1 MISFRPKGWH
11 MKFERSSGILLHPTS
26 LPSPYGIGDLGP
38 TAFQWID
45 FLERSRCSLWQVLPL
60 GPTGYGDSPYQSFS
74 SFAGN
79 PYLVSPQQLLQEGL
93 LQPVDLEVKPDFP
106 DEKVDYGRV
115 IPWKI
120 ALLRR
125 AYERFTQANQRELEQ
140 EFERFQERQ
149 ALWLEDFALFMALKD
164 RHGGKPWP
172 KWEAPLR
179 DRDPAALQEA
189 RRVHAEA
196 IRRQKFRQF
205 LFFRQ
210 WKTLRE
216 YANQR
221 GIRIIGDVPI
231 FVAHDSADVWAHTE
245 LYYLDKE
252 GNPTFVAGVPPD
264 YFSPTGQLWGNPL
277 YRWDIHARNG
287 YQWWLARLQA
297 VLQLVDI
304 IRLDHF
310 RGFAGYWEVPGGE
323 ETAEKGRWAPGPGED
338 FFANIKQGLGELP
351 LIAEDLGEI
360 TPDVIE
366 LRENFNLPGMKI
378 LQFGFEGDKDFLPH
392 NYLQNCVAYTGT
404 HDNDTT
410 RGWYQSMPESIRDF
424 CRRYLG
430 SHEQDVVWEMIR
442 AIWVSVAVF
451 AIAPMQDFF
460 DLGSQARM
468 NFPGRPSGN
477 WTWRMPEGS
486 LKGYLAKRIKGYNS
500 LYARGLEE
508 VQEPESP

>member
-1 MISFRPKGWH
+1 

-26 LPSPYGIGDLGP
+26 LTGAYGIGDLGP

-45 FLERSRCSLWQVLPL
+45 FLEQSRCSLWQILPL

-74 SFAGN
+74 TFAGN

-93 LQPVDLEVKPDFP
+93 LEPGDLDDKPRFP
-106 DEKVDYGRV
+106 AEKVDYGHV

-120 ALLRR
+120 ALLSQ
-125 AYERFTQANQRELEQ
+125 AFDRFAQANHRELKR
-140 EFERFQERQ
+140 EFEDFQEQQ
-149 ALWLEDFALFMALKD
+149 AAWLEDFALFMALKD
-164 RHGGKPWP
+164 KHGGAPWP

-179 DRDPAALQEA
+179 DRDPKALQEA
-189 RRVHAEA
+189 QKIHSDA

-210 WKTLRE
+210 WKTLRA

-231 FVAHDSADVWAHTE
+231 FVAHDSADVWAHTD
-245 LYYLDKE
+245 LYYLDKK
-252 GNPTFVAGVPPD
+252 GNPLFVAGVPPD

-277 YRWDIHARNG
+277 YRWNIHAKND
-287 YQWWLARLQA
+287 YQWWLSRLRA
-297 VLQLVDI
+297 VLQFVDI

-310 RGFAGYWEVPGGE
+310 RGFAGYWEVPAGE
-323 ETAEKGRWAPGPGED
+323 PTAENGQWVPGPGKE
-338 FFANIKQGLGELP
+338 FFARVKQGLGELP

-366 LRENFNLPGMKI
+366 MREAFDLPGMKI
-378 LQFGFEGDKDFLPH
+378 LQFGFEGDRDFLPH
-392 NYLQNCVAYTGT
+392 NYPHNCVAYTGT

-410 RGWYQSMPESIRDF
+410 RGWYRSVPESTRDLS
-424 CRRYLG
+424 RRYLG
-430 SHEQDVVWEMIR
+430 SHEQDIVWEMIR
-442 AIWVSVAVF
+442 AIWMSVAMF
-451 AIAPMQDFF
+451 AIAPMQDFL

-477 WTWRMPEGS
+477 WSWRMPDGALRDS
-486 LKGYLAKRIKGYNS
+486 LANRIKAYNS

-508 VQEPESP
+508 EQEPEQQLESP